1 MTVLRTAFAATVAGL
16 LLAGTGAASA
26 QAQATGP
33 ATLSPHRAVY
43 DLSLDPR
50 RPARGLDQAR
60 GRILFETGGNRCEGF
75 TTSFRQVVE
84 LTLNG
89 DRVVMDVRTAHFEEG
104 DGSGFRFTSQSSQNG
119 AAKVETDGTATRGPE
134 AVSVVVRRPRPLNKQ
149 IDRAAIF
156 PTEHLIRLVE
166 AAREGRTI
174 LEAKVYDGAETGEK
188 LYNATAIIGRRIA
201 PGVGEVEAAARDP
214 KLAAL
219 ARWPVTISYFEE
231 GRDSATPVYSIAF
244 ELYENGV
251 SRQLVIHYGEFS
263 LRGELA
269 SLAWQPETACTRP

>member
-1 MTVLRTAFAATVAGL
+1 MLAVRTALAAALAGL
-16 LLAGTGAASA
+16 VLTAAGVPGRAEAPT
-26 QAQATGP
+26 P
-33 ATLSPHRAVY
+33 AVLSPHRAVY
-43 DLSLDPR
+43 DLSLDAR

-60 GRILFETGGNRCEGF
+60 GRILFDTAGNRCEGF

-84 LTLNG
+84 LSMNG
-89 DRVVMDVRTAHFEEG
+89 SRLVMDVRTAHFEEG
-104 DGSGFRFTSQSSQNG
+104 DGSGFRFTSRSSQNG
-119 AAKVETDGTATRGPE
+119 AAQVETDGTATRGPD
-134 AVSVVVRRPRPLNKQ
+134 AVNVAVKRPRELTRQ

-166 AAREGRTI
+166 AAREGRNV
-174 LEAKVYDGAETGEK
+174 LEVKVYDGAETGEK

-201 PGVGEVEAAARDP
+201 PGTGELEAAARDP

-263 LRGELA
+263 LRGDLA
-269 SLAWQPETACTRP
+269 SLEWQPETACVKP